1 MCHNSLEKLAKI
13 NPSGEN
19 MVPIDIAPLNPI
31 FWITGVIKTPIA
43 KSKAEAEVP
52 TNDILKV
59 LVFPA

>member
-1 MCHNSLEKLAKI
+1 
-13 NPSGEN
+13 